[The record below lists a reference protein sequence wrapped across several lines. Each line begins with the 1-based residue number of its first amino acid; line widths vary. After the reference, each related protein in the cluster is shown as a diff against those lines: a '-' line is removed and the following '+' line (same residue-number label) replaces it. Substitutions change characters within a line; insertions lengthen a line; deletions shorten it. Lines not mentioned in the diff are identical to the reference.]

1 MGEILKTKTG
11 DRGPGTGGG
20 DSRVLVAGGTVWAPD
35 GPRRADVLV
44 ADGRVAQVGDLSGWQ
59 GVAEVVDATGL
70 HVLPGFID
78 VHVHVADRI
87 GRFELADD
95 FASGSEVAVRNGIT
109 SLFAFATQR
118 PGESLAETAVRY
130 RLRAEGHCHC
140 DVGFHLTPTAT
151 PWDWEAIERLVAAG
165 WRTFKLYT
173 TYRGAGLFSGWHEI
187 EQAMWVIAGL
197 GGRLLLHCEDDDVL
211 ATVDAAGVDI
221 SRPFSHT
228 SLRPGSAEVEAVRC
242 AVELAERTLCPL
254 HVVHVSTAAAA
265 ELIAG
270 ARGRAPVTC
279 ETCPQYVLLTE
290 EKLRGRWG
298 YRYLCSPPLRGEAS
312 RAGVEAMLVSGAID
326 LLATDHC
333 AFRRDD
339 KDDWSGDFRAV
350 PSGLPGLGALVPLA
364 YEVLVRRHAL
374 PLGELALRL
383 SANPAR
389 LVGLY
394 PRKGAIA
401 AGSDADIVVLD
412 PGGPSRPLVSTLADA
427 HDPWNEWKTTLRVR
441 HVLLAG
447 RRVVR
452 DGLLLE
458 ADRPAGRLLAGPC

>member
-1 MGEILKTKTG
+1 MKKGTG
-11 DRGPGTGGG
+11 DRGPGTEKPN
-20 DSRVLVAGGTVWAPD
+20 RTVVVAGGTVWTPA
-35 GPRRADVLV
+35 GPQRADVLIE
-44 ADGRVAQVGDLSGWQ
+44 DGRIAQVGDLSGWQ
-59 GVAEVVDATGL
+59 GLAEVVDATGL

-95 FASGSEVAVRNGIT
+95 FASGSEIAVRNGIT

-118 PGESLAETAVRY
+118 PGESLAETAARY
-130 RLRAEGHCHC
+130 RLRADGHCHC
-140 DVGFHLTPTAT
+140 DVGLHLTPTAT
-151 PWDWEAIERLVAAG
+151 PWDWEAIECLIAAG

-173 TYRGAGLFSGWHEI
+173 TYRDAGLFTGWREI
-187 EQAMWVIAGL
+187 EEAMWVIAGL
-197 GGRLLLHCEDDDVL
+197 GGHLLLHCEDDDVL
-211 ATVDAAGVDI
+211 AAVDAAGADH
-221 SRPFSHT
+221 SRPFTHT
-228 SLRPGSAEVEAVRC
+228 RLRPESAEVEAVRC
-242 AVELAERTLCPL
+242 AVELAERTGCSL

-265 ELIAG
+265 EVIAA

-279 ETCPQYVLLTE
+279 ETAPQYVLLAE
-290 EKLRGRWG
+290 QRLRGRWG
-298 YRYLCSPPLRGEAS
+298 HRYLCTPPLRSETT
-312 RAGVEAMLVSGAID
+312 RAAVETLLVSGAID

-339 KDDWSGDFRAV
+339 KDDWRGDYRAV

-364 YEVLVRRHAL
+364 YDVLVRRHAL

-401 AGSDADIVVLD
+401 AGSDADLVVLD
-412 PGGPSRPLVSTLADA
+412 PGGPARPVVSTLADA
-427 HDPWNEWKTTLRVR
+427 HDPWNDRATTLRVR

-452 DGLLLE
+452 DGALL
-458 ADRPAGRLLAGPC
+458 DPGRPPGRLLAGGS